1 MRKVIFFLAFSVLAM
16 GAWAFDFSQVCS
28 SGQTLYYS
36 IHGSSVAV
44 TCPGTTSNPYPSSY
58 ERPTG
63 SLVIPDSVTHGSTT
77 YLVTAISSHA
87 FDSCPGLTSVTIPA
101 SVSSIGTYAF
111 YRCRALTAISIP
123 NAVTSISDY
132 AFYNCA
138 ALVDLDLPDSL
149 ISVGNSAFASC
160 YHIDTLALPSTL
172 QTIDDYAFA
181 YCEAIT
187 DLVIPD
193 AVTHIGTSAFFN
205 NRSLVNVTLGSS
217 LASAGNKAFSDCDA
231 MEHLNIPPLLTA
243 IPEAFLS
250 YCRSLESI
258 EIPNT
263 VTSIGSNAFSYC
275 NSLSEVTIPSSV
287 QAIGLNAFSQCQSLS
302 TVNFNADSCASMG
315 WDPTISGYTS
325 VFNGCPQFTTLNVGP
340 NVKCIPDNAFYRS
353 VVLATVNFDAV
364 SCSYMGSDSTS
375 AFNECD
381 NFRFLNIGEGVTRLP
396 DNAFARCE
404 GLSRITFPTTM
415 TRLGS
420 HILYGNNNLREI
432 ISLSSNPPAVDSNTF
447 AGVSRTIPLLVNCG
461 DGQTYRATEYWDRFQ
476 NIQEFNGTVITLET
490 EDLSKGTVTIVQAP
504 DCVTSTA
511 IIEAIPQNRYA
522 FDHWQDGDTTNPRT
536 LVVTC
541 DTTFTAYFIYTGTEP
556 EGIDAGEL
564 EQTIVTSIN
573 GAIIL
578 TGASNEELTIM
589 DMMGRVIVREAAVDG
604 KNYQM
609 PAAGVY
615 LVRLGKHSAT
625 KVVVT
630 R

>member
-1 MRKVIFFLAFSVLAM
+1 MRKLIFFLAFSVMALSS
-16 GAWAFDFSQVCS
+16 WAFDFSQVCS
-28 SGQTLYYS
+28 SGQTLYYNIS
-36 IHGSSVAV
+36 GSTVSV
-44 TCPGTTSNPYPSSY
+44 TCPGSISNAYPNGY
-58 ERPTG
+58 DRPTG
-63 SLVIPDSVTHGSTT
+63 ALVIPDSVTNGGTT

-101 SVSSIGTYAF
+101 SVSSIGSYAF
-111 YRCRALTAISIP
+111 YRCRALTAVSIP
-123 NAVTSISDY
+123 NGVTSISDY

-149 ISVGNSAFASC
+149 ISIGNSAFASC
-160 YHIDTLALPSTL
+160 YHIDTLVLPSTL
-172 QTIDDYAFA
+172 QTIEDYAFA
-181 YCEAIT
+181 YCETIT

-193 AVTHIGTSAFFN
+193 AVTQIGTSAFFN

-287 QAIGLNAFSQCQSLS
+287 QSIGLNAFSQCQGLV

-340 NVKCIPDNAFYRS
+340 NVKCIPDNAFYRC
-353 VVLATVNFDAV
+353 VVLTTVNFNAIE
-364 SCSYMGSDSTS
+364 CYYMGSDSTS
-375 AFNECD
+375 AFNECQ
-381 NFRFLNIGEGVTRLP
+381 NFRVLHLGNGVTRIP
-396 DNAFARCE
+396 DNAFARCM
-404 GLSRITFPTTM
+404 GLTRMILPASI

-420 HILYGNNNLREI
+420 NILYGDNNLRETV
-432 ISLSSNPPAVDSNTF
+432 SLPSDPPTIDSNTF
-447 AGVSRTIPLLVNCG
+447 AGIFRAIPLLVNCG

-511 IIEAIPQNRYA
+511 IIEAIPKSRYA

-536 LVVTC
+536 VVVAC
-541 DTTFTAYFIYTGTEP
+541 DTSFTAYFTYTGTEP
-556 EGIDAGEL
+556 EGIDESDRISAS
-564 EQTIVTSIN
+564 VVSVD

-578 TGASNEELTIM
+578 DGAGNEELYIV
-589 DMMGRVIVREAAVDG
+589 DMMGRVVLHEQAVDG
-604 KNYQM
+604 KRYEM
-609 PAAGVY
+609 PSAGVY
-615 LVRLGKHSAT
+615 LVRLGKHNAT

-630 R
+630 K